1 MPYILGIILTSLI
14 SSLIARVLLGAGLT
28 LVTFP
33 FVSDL
38 LDQLIQSAQT
48 NLNYLPS
55 FALSFLKLLEVDKCI
70 SIILSAVQVLIYVK
84 LAKVIVGIST

>member
-1 MPYILGIILTSLI
+1 MPYIIGVLLTSLV

-38 LDQLIQSAQT
+38 LDDLISSAQSS
-48 NLNYLPS
+48 LNQLPA
-55 FALSFLKLLEVDKCI
+55 FALGILAVLEIDVCI
-70 SIILSAVQVLIYVK
+70 SIILSAVQVLVFVK
-84 LAKVIVGIST
+84 LAKTIVGVST